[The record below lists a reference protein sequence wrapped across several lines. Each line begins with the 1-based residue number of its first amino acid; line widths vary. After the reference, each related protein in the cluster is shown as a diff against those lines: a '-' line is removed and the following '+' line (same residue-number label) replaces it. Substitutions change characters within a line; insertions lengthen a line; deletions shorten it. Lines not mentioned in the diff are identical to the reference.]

1 MEIAV
6 LLFKFLYVISTSGR
20 RRRRRGARRG
30 ENIVRRRFGVG
41 KNDGLAFVKLVH
53 SSKPE
58 LRLYYVGIQ
67 LEAEYCS
74 ILNLNVSYLI
84 ERILII
90 K

>member
-20 RRRRRGARRG
+20 RRWRGARRG
-30 ENIVRRRFGVG
+30 ENIVRGRFGVG
-41 KNDGLAFVKLVH
+41 KNGGLAFVKLVH

-67 LEAEYCS
+67 LEAKYCS

-84 ERILII
+84 EHILII